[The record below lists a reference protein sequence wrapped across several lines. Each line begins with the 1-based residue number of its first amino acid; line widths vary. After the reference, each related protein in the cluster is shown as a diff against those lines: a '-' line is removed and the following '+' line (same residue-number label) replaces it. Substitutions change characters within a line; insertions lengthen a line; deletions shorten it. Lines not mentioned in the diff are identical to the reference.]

1 MDWKNM
7 LPENNDWIK
16 DSIILLGIVG
26 SHAYGTNIET
36 SDLDYKGICIPPKRF
51 YIGLDSFNEFNNTG
65 GKNWKNTADDIDINI
80 IAINKFVKDA
90 AEGVPNNIELLFTR
104 PQEIL
109 FADSAGKLLIE
120 NRHLFLS
127 QMVKS
132 KIIGYS
138 NAQQSR
144 IKNQNRVLDISSTQA
159 GRSNLVEEFGY
170 DTKKAMHSVRLLLG
184 CIQILRDADFSTY
197 RPERKLLLEIRSGKY
212 QYQDIVDM
220 IKELQEIVERQFK
233 KTSLPKTPDRE
244 KINNL
249 LMSIVEDSFY

>member
-7 LPENNDWIK
+7 LPKDNDWIK
-16 DSIILLGIVG
+16 DSMILLGLIG
-26 SHAYGTNIET
+26 SHAYGTNVET

-65 GKNWKNTADDIDINI
+65 GKSWKNTANDIDINI

-127 QMVKS
+127 KMVKT
-132 KIIGYS
+132 KILGYS
-138 NAQQSR
+138 IAQQKR
-144 IKNQNRVLDISSTQA
+144 MLNLSTA
-159 GRSNLVEEFGY
+159 AEGRNDLVDRFGY
-170 DTKKAMHSVRLLLG
+170 DTKKAMHSIRLLLG
-184 CIQILRDADFSTY
+184 CVQILKEGDFSTY
-197 RPERKLLLEIRSGKY
+197 RPERKLLVDIREGKY
-212 QYQDIVDM
+212 LYQDILEMVSGLQKT
-220 IKELQEIVERQFK
+220 IELEYK
-233 KTSLPKTPDRE
+233 KSALPDTPNRD
-244 KINNL
+244 KINEL
-249 LMSIVEDSFY
+249 LMSIVEDSFS